1 MTSLTAFNFIGAL
14 SPRTKENTMKKDE
27 YLFMTNA
34 LRVGMAPC
42 PISVESV
49 VGSTM
54 FRTLRNRISVKM
66 IHPLPKTASMIYL
79 PLPDAIRLMRSLAF
93 ALRMQVRL
101 NKAVQNTFV
110 KRLMPELAARC
121 AKCTRPALHFDLSLI
136 QRAAESEFYRLAFI
150 RHARHEDKEMRRLLN
165 LFVFSVRRTRVQV
178 NRMMQAQEEL
188 TQHKGVIQ

>member
-1 MTSLTAFNFIGAL
+1 
-14 SPRTKENTMKKDE
+14 MKKDE

-165 LFVFSVRRTRVQV
+165 LFVFSVRRMRVLV
-178 NRMMQAQEEL
+178 NRMMQ
-188 TQHKGVIQ
+188 TQDKGGNQ